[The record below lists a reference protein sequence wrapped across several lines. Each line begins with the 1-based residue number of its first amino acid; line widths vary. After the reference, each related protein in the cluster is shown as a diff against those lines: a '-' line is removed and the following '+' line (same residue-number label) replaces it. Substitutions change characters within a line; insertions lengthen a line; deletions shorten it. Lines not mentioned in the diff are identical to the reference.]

1 MRTGNQRK
9 GIVLVIIL
17 LLPFILSAQ
26 NTLNVVKTDGSTVSF
41 ELKKLRKL
49 TFPERKVLV
58 TSMNGQ
64 TNEFSFSEIRNL
76 NFQFLSSVNDLKDNQ
91 LKVYP
96 NPAFDMLVIEN
107 SLTISRIL
115 VLDIQ
120 GKLILQEY
128 PNAQSVTIET
138 AHYLNGI
145 YLLQIFTSEGILT
158 SKFVK
163 K

>member
-107 SLTISRIL
+107 SLIISRIL

>member
-96 NPAFDMLVIEN
+96 NPAFDILVIEN
-107 SLTISRIL
+107 SLIISRIL

>member
-96 NPAFDMLVIEN
+96 NPAFDMLVIES

>member
-107 SLTISRIL
+107 SLIISRIL
-115 VLDIQ
+115 VLDLQ